1 MWSGQHG
8 YRQMLLVV
16 CGQGMV
22 KDLAE
27 SFSIVKESYQ
37 EASDAISVDLWK
49 LVREGPAED
58 LNQTQNTQP
67 VMLVASYAI
76 YRIWAESTSAI
87 PAVMAGHSF
96 GEVSAFT
103 CANSM
108 KFTDAC
114 ILARQRGELM
124 QNAVPAGTGAMA
136 AILGL
141 DDQVLDELCKT
152 VTGDNAVVEAVNYN
166 APGQVVVAGHSAAV
180 DKLIEQAKEEGAKRA
195 LKLPVSVPAHSSL
208 MQPAAEQ
215 FALAL
220 AKIDMHVPNLPII
233 QNATL
238 SSPDSVDGIRSALQA
253 QLYSPVK
260 WVDTI
265 KAMQTMEVTCV
276 MEIGPGKVLTGLNK
290 RIDKSLKSLCI
301 NDNPSLESAL
311 TSIEE

>member
-1 MWSGQHG
+1 MKFAFVFPGQG
-8 YRQMLLVV
+8 SQSV
-16 CGQGMV
+16 GMV

-67 VMLVASYAI
+67 VMLVASYVI

-124 QNAVPAGTGAMA
+124 QNALPAGTGAMA

-290 RIDKSLKSLCI
+290 RIDKSLTSLCI

>member
-1 MWSGQHG
+1 MKFAFVFPGQG
-8 YRQMLLVV
+8 SQSV
-16 CGQGMV
+16 GMV

-49 LVREGPAED
+49 LVQEGPAED

-76 YRIWAESTSAI
+76 SRIWAKSTSAI

-152 VTGDNAVVEAVNYN
+152 VTGDDAVVEAVNYN

-220 AKIDMHVPNLPII
+220 AKIDIHLPNVPII

-238 SSPDSVDGIRSALQA
+238 SSPDSVDDIRSALQA

-276 MEIGPGKVLTGLNK
+276 IEIGPGKVLTGLNK
-290 RIDKSLKSLCI
+290 RIDKSLTSLCI